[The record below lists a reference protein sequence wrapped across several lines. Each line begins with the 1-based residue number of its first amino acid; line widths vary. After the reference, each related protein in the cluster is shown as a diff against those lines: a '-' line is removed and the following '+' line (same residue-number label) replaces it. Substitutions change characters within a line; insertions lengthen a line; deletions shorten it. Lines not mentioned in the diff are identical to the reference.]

1 MEYKDYYKVL
11 GVNKGSSQDEIKK
24 AYRKLARKY
33 HPDANPGNKQ
43 AEEKFKEIGEAYEVL
58 KDPEKRSRYDQLGA
72 NWKQFSRAG
81 QQQWQGWRPGP
92 GQQTY
97 TYDFSGA
104 EFDFG
109 DLGSGFSDFFEMF
122 FGSGSDERFTSFFGS
137 RGAGPGAGTGKQ
149 SSAGNKSGDQ
159 KRSFWRPGASQRG
172 QDFQYDL
179 DITLREAYFGTKRR
193 ISFQKDGNVRTIEV
207 KVPGGVKNGGKIR
220 VKGEG
225 GAGPRGGEKGDLYLL
240 VHITPHHFFTV
251 KGSDLYC
258 ELPVTLNEAIFGA
271 SVDVPTFDGKISMKI
286 PPKTQSGRT
295 LRLKGKGMP
304 DLKGKEP
311 GDLYVKIKV
320 VIPSDLSEEQEKH
333 LKEFAKVYR
342 EDPRQKITV

>member
-11 GVNKGSSQDEIKK
+11 GVNKSASQDEIKK
-24 AYRKLARKY
+24 AYRKLARKF

-58 KDPEKRSRYDQLGA
+58 KDPEKRSKYDQLGA

-109 DLGSGFSDFFEMF
+109 DMGSGFSDFFEMF

-137 RGAGPGAGTGKQ
+137 RGAGPGTGTQ
-149 SSAGNKSGDQ
+149 SGTRNKSQQQ
-159 KRSFWRPGASQRG
+159 KRSFWRTGANQKG

-179 DITLREAYFGTKRR
+179 NITLREAYFGTQRR
-193 ISFQKDGNVRTIEV
+193 ISFQKDGNIRTIDV
-207 KVPGGVKNGGKIR
+207 KVPIGVRDGGKIR

-225 GAGPRGGEKGDLYLL
+225 GPGPQGGANGDLYLL
-240 VHITPHHFFTV
+240 VHITPHHFFNI

-258 ELPVTLNEAIFGA
+258 ELPVTLDEAIFGA
-271 SVDVPTFDGKISMKI
+271 SVDVPTFDGKISMKV
-286 PPKTQSGRT
+286 PPKTQSGKT

-304 DLKGKEP
+304 GVKSKGS
-311 GDLYVKIKV
+311 GDLYAKIKI
-320 VIPSDLSEEQEKH
+320 VIPSDLSAEQEKH
-333 LKEFAKVYR
+333 LKAFAKVYK
-342 EDPRQKITV
+342 EDPRQKITI